1 MHSSGST
8 SYSSVFIGLLG
19 PHEENELILINHLLT
34 SLLLLSPWFLRSLS
48 RDFNCWTRVQAF
60 RQVVGYSFAFRTM
73 TEKRSLTMLAMIY
86 QKDQAFQ
93 WVLLESPNFLI
104 SSSFTLGTV
113 PHYNRT
119 RARVSSFVCTGSEA
133 VYLCWEVGWVEINKE
148 CLCQYFCE
156 QSSRHLA
163 VNWGGDSGLSEV
175 VKYEPLRF
183 SCFPWSCAP
192 LLLLWKL
199 TGPGSGLIFPSPTIA
214 TSSPLYLPIDFN
226 RIQMLVPPT
235 QPFIVSEDP
244 RMTGR

>member
-8 SYSSVFIGLLG
+8 SYSLVFIGLLG
-19 PHEENELILINHLLT
+19 PHKENELILINHLLT
-34 SLLLLSPWFLRSLS
+34 SLLLLSPWFLSSLS
-48 RDFNCWTRVQAF
+48 RDFNCWTRVQTF

-73 TEKRSLTMLAMIY
+73 KEKRSLTMLAMIY

-104 SSSFTLGTV
+104 SSRFTLGTV

-148 CLCQYFCE
+148 CLCQYLCE
-156 QSSRHLA
+156 QSSWHLA

-175 VKYEPLRF
+175 VKYEPLLVCGSLVF
-183 SCFPWSCAP
+183 PGAVLHCFCYESSLAQAPAWSSLPP
-192 LLLLWKL
+192 L
-199 TGPGSGLIFPSPTIA
+199 SH
-214 TSSPLYLPIDFN
+214 PLHLSTCP
-226 RIQMLVPPT
+226 
-235 QPFIVSEDP
+235 
-244 RMTGR
+244 